1 MTPSTTPSPVARAA
15 GALSLDLDE
24 LRTLTEQVLN
34 EPLYWYPVRHHSPT
48 VARALERVIA
58 QRKPKVI
65 FLEAPADVQDLIRF
79 VQDSKTQP
87 PVAIYCSYR
96 DDDNVLNLAGIA
108 SPAPDIPS
116 RFSCFYPLMACSPE
130 YATIQ
135 AAAKVK
141 SRIVCMDLPQ
151 HAILRP
157 REEPATPPT
166 TPTPAPATPPVT
178 PTPPR
183 PARPEM
189 RGPGDE
195 RLITRSSFYRALAE
209 AAGYRSWDEA
219 WDTLFELRP
228 EDEDPECLRY
238 DLALFCAASRA
249 TTDPE
254 RIANDDTR
262 PRERFM
268 LRTIRET
275 LARDGI
281 RPQDAMVV
289 CGGFHLFLDRDDP
302 TDPPT
307 PPAGTVFNTIV
318 PYSYY
323 RMSDLS
329 GYGAGNRAPQF
340 YQLSYDMAKGKRLEE
355 LPVEFTV
362 QVLRQTRKAGSHV
375 SSADAI
381 AVSQHARMLGRLRG
395 RMRPVLDDLR
405 DALITCCVKGDP
417 KEQGRHLLAAFDKAA
432 IGTKLG
438 KVTDAIGRLPL
449 LSDFHTQISD
459 LDLGEL
465 FEREGKLRLDLDR
478 REPRDHRRSVFLQ
491 RVRYLD
497 VGVCTLTERPSSEVE
512 GGMIFREGWDVA
524 WSPNVEP
531 KLIELN
537 LYGDTVEAAALARLR
552 EQIAQD
558 GLQADLACRHL
569 VQSIDMDFANLV
581 QEVEEICSQAIDQDG
596 RFISLASAL
605 SSLSLLDRYAVYRG
619 LRRDVLGCLMD
630 RCFDRACFAL
640 LDAASAPDD
649 QHPAVVNGMLVLA
662 EVVQRSDRPG
672 IDRDLFAEQVRIAA
686 ENSTVPFLRGAFLG
700 LLTELRTR
708 TAEEL
713 AADVSCLARAPTERM
728 VTAGDFVDGIL
739 AVSRTAIMLG
749 ADSLIAALD
758 ELLRAAEWETFLTM
772 LPRLRG
778 AFERLHE
785 RQRDSLAENVARRY
799 GLCQAEEVTDL
810 RTSVGAAARIAA
822 IDRRVA
828 EILARWEF

>member
-1 MTPSTTPSPVARAA
+1 MTPSTTPSPVAQAA
-15 GALSLDLDE
+15 GALALDLDA
-24 LRTLTEQVLN
+24 LCALTDQVLN
-34 EPLYWYPVRHHSPT
+34 EPLYWFPVRHHSPT

-58 QRKPKVI
+58 ERKPKVI
-65 FLEAPADVQDLIRF
+65 FLEAPADVEDLIHF
-79 VQDSKTQP
+79 VQDKKTQP
-87 PVAIYCSYR
+87 PIAIYCSYR
-96 DDDNVLNLAGIA
+96 DDNNVLNLAGIA
-108 SPAPDIPS
+108 SPAPDIPA

-141 SRIVCMDLPQ
+141 ARIVCMDLPQ

-157 REEPATPPT
+157 REVPP
-166 TPTPAPATPPVT
+166 TPTPGTTP
-178 PTPPR
+178 

-189 RGPGDE
+189 RGPDTE
-195 RLITRSSFYRALAE
+195 RLITTSRFYRALAE

-219 WDTLFELRP
+219 WDTLFEQRP
-228 EDEDPECLRY
+228 EDGDPECLRY
-238 DLALFCAASRA
+238 ELALFCAAARA
-249 TTDPE
+249 STDPQ
-254 RIANDDTR
+254 RIATDDTR

-275 LARDGI
+275 LARDNI
-281 RPQDAMVV
+281 RPEEAMVV
-289 CGGFHLFLDRDDP
+289 CGGFHLFLDRTD
-302 TDPPT
+302 TADPPT

-340 YQLSYDMAKGKRLEE
+340 YQLSYDLAKEQRLEE

-381 AVSQHARMLGRLRG
+381 AVAQHARMLGRLRG
-395 RMRPVLDDLR
+395 RLRPVLDDLR

-449 LSDFHTQISD
+449 VSDFHANISD
-459 LDLGEL
+459 LEFAEL
-465 FEREGKLRLDLDR
+465 FEREGKMHLDLDR
-478 REPRDHRRSVFLQ
+478 RTPRDYQRSIFLH

-497 VGVCTLTERPSSEVE
+497 VGVASLTERPASEVE
-512 GGMIFREGWDVA
+512 GGLIFREGWGLA
-524 WSPNVEP
+524 WSPGVEP

-558 GLQADLACRHL
+558 GLQADRACRHL
-569 VQSIDMDFANLV
+569 VQAIDMDFANIV
-581 QEVEEICSQAIDQDG
+581 QEVEDICAQAIDQDG
-596 RFISLASAL
+596 RFVALAGAL
-605 SSLSLLDRYAVYRG
+605 SSLTLLDRYAVYRG
-619 LRRDVLGCLMD
+619 LRRDVLGCLLD

-640 LDAASAPDD
+640 LDAASAPDE
-649 QHPAVVNGMLVLA
+649 QHPAVVSGMLVLA

-672 IDRDLFAEQVRIAA
+672 IDRDLFADQVRIAA

-708 TAEEL
+708 TTEEL
-713 AADVSCLARAPTERM
+713 AGDVAALARAPSDRM

-739 AVSRTAIMLG
+739 AVSQTAIMLG
-749 ADSLIAALD
+749 ANALIGALD

-822 IDRRVA
+822 LDRQVA
-828 EILARWEF
+828 EILAAWEF

>member
-1 MTPSTTPSPVARAA
+1 
-15 GALSLDLDE
+15 
-24 LRTLTEQVLN
+24 
-34 EPLYWYPVRHHSPT
+34 
-48 VARALERVIA
+48 
-58 QRKPKVI
+58 
-65 FLEAPADVQDLIRF
+65 
-79 VQDSKTQP
+79 
-87 PVAIYCSYR
+87 
-96 DDDNVLNLAGIA
+96 
-108 SPAPDIPS
+108 
-116 RFSCFYPLMACSPE
+116 
-130 YATIQ
+130 
-135 AAAKVK
+135 
-141 SRIVCMDLPQ
+141 
-151 HAILRP
+151 
-157 REEPATPPT
+157 
-166 TPTPAPATPPVT
+166 
-178 PTPPR
+178 
-183 PARPEM
+183 M
-189 RGPGDE
+189 RGPDDE
-195 RLITRSSFYRALAE
+195 RLITRSSFYKALAA

-219 WDTLFELRP
+219 WDTMFEQRP
-228 EDEDPECLRY
+228 EDDDPECLRY

-249 TTDPE
+249 TTNPE
-254 RIANDDTR
+254 QIANDDTR

-268 LRTIRET
+268 WRTIRET
-275 LARDGI
+275 LQREGI
-281 RPQDAMVV
+281 RPEDAMVV
-289 CGGFHLFLDRDDP
+289 CGGFHLFLDRNDA
-302 TDPPT
+302 TDPPA

-340 YQLSYDMAKGKRLEE
+340 YQLSYDLAKAKRLEE

-395 RMRPVLDDLR
+395 RHRPVLDDLR

-449 LSDFHTQISD
+449 LGDFHTQISD

-465 FEREGKLRLDLDR
+465 FEREGKLKRDLDR
-478 REPRDHRRSVFLQ
+478 RDPAHYRLSIFLH

-497 VGVCTLTERPSSEVE
+497 VGFCSLVERPASEVE
-512 GGMIFREGWDVA
+512 GGMIFREGWEVA

-581 QEVEEICSQAIDQDG
+581 QEVEEICSQAIDHDG
-596 RFISLASAL
+596 RFIGLSSAL
-605 SSLSLLDRYAVYRG
+605 SSLTLLDRYAVYRG
-619 LRRDVLGCLMD
+619 LRRNVLGCLMD

-640 LDAASAPDD
+640 LDAANAPDD
-649 QHPAVVNGMLVLA
+649 QHNPVVNGLLVLA

-672 IDRDLFAEQVRIAA
+672 IDRNLFADQVRIAA

-713 AADVSCLARAPTERM
+713 AADVSALSRAPTDRM

-749 ADSLIAALD
+749 ADALIAALD

-822 IDRRVA
+822 LDRQVA